1 MKGVFVAKSD
11 RTEKHTVGMY
21 ASFDRSGAPT
31 RSTHY
36 CAGCGHGI
44 LHKLIMEALVE
55 MGLQDR
61 TIMVNPIGCAV
72 FGYYYWDV
80 GNIGAAHGR
89 APAVATA
96 LARTRPGTVAIAYQ
110 GDGDLAAIGLNCAL
124 QAANRGERMV
134 TFLVNNATYGM
145 TGGQLS
151 PTSLIGQ
158 ITPTSPGG
166 RNAGDEGYPLHVCEL
181 VNQLRAPV
189 YIARCSVADTPR
201 IMQTRKIIRHALEIQ
216 RDGKGYALVEIL
228 SPCTNVTGGDALA
241 AARFVSEALEKE
253 FPLGVFRDR
262 VSETPPATPPPPA
275 RSAMELFAD
284 GVGNFPDPIRDESA
298 PELQMIF
305 AGSGGQGILS
315 LGLCVANAGALAGR
329 FTTWYP
335 SYGPEQR
342 GGSASCSLVLAGR
355 PVGAPSVD
363 HPDVLVCMTPPML
376 ARFLPTVKPGG
387 TVFCDSLILD
397 ADSPRRSDVRL
408 VSIPATELAA
418 TAGFARAGN
427 TAILA
432 AMMYTNATG
441 LPESAIVEA
450 RDFSLR
456 KKPDLIDLNRKV
468 FESAL
473 AWCRKNL

>member
-1 MKGVFVAKSD
+1 MAKLDSVG
-11 RTEKHTVGMY
+11 KHTVGMY
-21 ASFDRSGAPT
+21 PTFDRSGSPT
-31 RSTHY
+31 RSSHY

-61 TIMVNPIGCAV
+61 TILVNPIGCAV

-96 LARTRPGTVAIAYQ
+96 LARTRPDALVIAYQ

-145 TGGQLS
+145 TGGQMS
-151 PTSLIGQ
+151 PTTLIGQ
-158 ITPTSPGG
+158 TTPTSPGG
-166 RNAGDEGYPLHVCEL
+166 RDAVGEGYPLHVCEL
-181 VNQLRAPV
+181 FNQLRAPV
-189 YIARCSVADTPR
+189 LIARCSVADTPR
-201 IMQTRKIIRHALEIQ
+201 ILQARKIIRQALEIQ
-216 RDGKGYALVEIL
+216 RDGRGYALVEIL
-228 SPCTNVTGGDALA
+228 SPCTNVTGGDAIA
-241 AARFVSEALEKE
+241 AARFVSESLEKE

-262 VSETPPATPPPPA
+262 TAESRPDATPPRSRPA
-275 RSAMELFAD
+275 DELFGGLA
-284 GVGNFPDPIRDESA
+284 GVFPDPVRDA
-298 PELQMIF
+298 ALPERQLVF

-335 SYGPEQR
+335 TYGPEQR
-342 GGSASCSLVLAGR
+342 GGAASCSLVLAGQ

-376 ARFLPTVKPGG
+376 KRFLPTVKPGG
-387 TVFCDSLILD
+387 VVFCDSLVLD
-397 ADSPRRSDVRL
+397 ADASRRPDVRL

-418 TAGFARAGN
+418 AAGYARAGN

-432 AMMYTNATG
+432 AMAHTGVTG
-441 LPESAIVEA
+441 LPESAIGEA
-450 RDFSLR
+450 RDLSLR
-456 KKPDLIDLNRKV
+456 KKPALVELNRKLYD
-468 FESAL
+468 SAL
-473 AWCRKNL
+473 AWCRENLS